1 VPLGDSQTAPVR
13 IDVASNS
20 NQRFPAYLVS
30 PSAQSDPAVQGN
42 AFIYRTSA
50 PLAVGTNVIAYLP
63 TSSQTTQGVVI
74 PANAIVWYGGQP
86 WTYVRMGA
94 NRFGRYPVPEQFPMN
109 GGFFANRGFKPG
121 EQIVTGGA
129 QLLLSEELRPQA
141 GSSACKDPECD

>member
-1 VPLGDSQTAPVR
+1 M
-13 IDVASNS
+13 ASNT

-30 PSAQSDPAVQGN
+30 PSVQSDPAVQGN

-50 PLAVGTNVIAYLP
+50 PIALGTNVIAYLP

-86 WTYVRMGA
+86 WTYVQMGA
-94 NRFGRYPVPEQFPMN
+94 NRFGRYPVPEQFPIN

-121 EQIVTGGA
+121 ERVVTSGA